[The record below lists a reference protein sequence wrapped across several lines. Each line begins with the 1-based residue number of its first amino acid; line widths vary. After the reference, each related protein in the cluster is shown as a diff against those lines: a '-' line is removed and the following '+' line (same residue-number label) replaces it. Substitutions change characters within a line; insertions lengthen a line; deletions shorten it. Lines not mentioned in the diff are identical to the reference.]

1 MMADYEIVSIVM
13 GFVVLGIAIF
23 FGVGLFVIYKLVK
36 KKVHSDKKI
45 QDTLQN
51 IAENYG
57 KDEYIKHMT
66 QMKKK

>member
-23 FGVGLFVIYKLVK
+23 FGVGSFVIYKLAK

-51 IAENYG
+51 IAEDYG
-57 KDEYIKHMT
+57 KDEYLKLMN

>member
-1 MMADYEIVSIVM
+1 MADYEIVSIVM

-23 FGVGLFVIYKLVK
+23 FGVGSFVIYKLTK
-36 KKVHSDKKI
+36 KKVQNDEKI
-45 QDTLQN
+45 QGALQD

-57 KDEYIKHMT
+57 KDEYLKLMN